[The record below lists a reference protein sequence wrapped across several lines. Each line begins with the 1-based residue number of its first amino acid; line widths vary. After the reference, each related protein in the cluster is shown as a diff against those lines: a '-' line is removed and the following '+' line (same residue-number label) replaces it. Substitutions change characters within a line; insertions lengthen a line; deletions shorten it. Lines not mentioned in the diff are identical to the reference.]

1 MVLSQHR
8 GFRFSLSGGNTE
20 NKPNPARIAAT
31 STAIALHAIALLVLL
46 APIAAPPAVDET
58 IVVRPTIFWPEK
70 KLPPPDPPPPIK
82 VDVVKPP
89 QTNTPVSRP
98 QQNVVPVDVPIVS
111 DLGTQPYVPPVD
123 DTGPVTPNIDPGP
136 VAAVRLEYADAPA
149 PAYPRDAIRTRREG
163 VVMLQVTV
171 GVDGRPIDVLVAQSS
186 GHRDLDAAAR
196 AQVLKRWRFKPA
208 MKDGVAT
215 QAIGMVP
222 VNFTLNR

>member
-8 GFRFSLSGGNTE
+8 GFRFSLSGGNAE
-20 NKPNPARIAAT
+20 NAPNPARIAAT
-31 STAIALHAIALLVLL
+31 SSAIALHVIALLVLL
-46 APIAAPPAVDET
+46 APIAAPPAIDDT
-58 IVVRPTIFWPEK
+58 IVVRPTILWPEK
-70 KLPPPDPPPPIK
+70 KLPPLDPPPPIE

-89 QTNTPVSRP
+89 QTNTPVSQP

-111 DLGTQPYVPPVD
+111 NEGTELYVPPVENA
-123 DTGPVTPNIDPGP
+123 GPIMPNIDPGP

-149 PAYPRDAIRTRREG
+149 PKYPRDALRMGLQG

-171 GVDGRPIDVLVAQSS
+171 DIDGRPLDVLVMQSS

-196 AQVLKRWRFKPA
+196 MQVLKRWRFKPA
-208 MKDGVAT
+208 MKDGVAI